1 MYRPDESP
9 SRFIETPEYR
19 RMVYRMMR
27 REVRMPHS
35 GGPIH
40 QWTALEA
47 WKRSA
52 QYVEALR

>member
-1 MYRPDESP
+1 MREADSTN
-9 SRFIETPEYR
+9 SRFTDTPEYR